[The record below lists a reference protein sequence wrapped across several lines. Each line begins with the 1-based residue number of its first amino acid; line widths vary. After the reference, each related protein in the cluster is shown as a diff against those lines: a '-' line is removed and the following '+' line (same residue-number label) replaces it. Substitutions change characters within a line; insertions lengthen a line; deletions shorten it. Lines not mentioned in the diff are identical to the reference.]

1 MSGVLVWCAVGV
13 LGGVA
18 SVARFLID
26 GAVATRTH
34 GRFPAG
40 TLAVNL
46 SGSVL
51 LGLLAGLALR
61 GDALLLAGTAVLG
74 SYTTF
79 STWMFESHRLAEDGQ
94 GRLLAAN
101 VAVSLV
107 LGVAGVALGRA
118 LGGLL

>member
-1 MSGVLVWCAVGV
+1 MSGVLLWVGV
-13 LGGVA
+13 GALGGVGA
-18 SVARFLID
+18 LARFLLD
-26 GAVATRTH
+26 VAVSERMR

-46 SGSVL
+46 SGCAL
-51 LGLLAGLALR
+51 LGLLVGLALR

-94 GRLLAAN
+94 WRGLALNLAGSVVLGLAA
-101 VAVSLV
+101 VAF
-107 LGVAGVALGRA
+107 GRA
-118 LGGLL
+118 IGGAL

>member
-1 MSGVLVWCAVGV
+1 MSGLLLWTAVGL
-13 LGGVA
+13 LGGLA
-18 SVARFLID
+18 SVARFLLD
-26 GAVATRTH
+26 GLVSARTP

-46 SGSVL
+46 SGSVV
-51 LGLLAGLALR
+51 LGLIAGVALR

-79 STWMFESHRLAEDGQ
+79 STWMFESHRLAQEGQ

-101 VAVSLV
+101 VAGSVV
-107 LGVAGVALGRA
+107 LGVAAVALGRV
-118 LGGLL
+118 LGGAL